1 MFNAS
6 FTKLG
11 FAFTISTK
19 TETASNLQF
28 SIGSLN
34 NSCSALNALGAIL
47 GVVFTILTK
56 LLITMY
62 LLYNFLPDLIF

>member
-19 TETASNLQF
+19 TETASNLKF

-34 NSCSALNALGAIL
+34 NSCSANALGAIL

-56 LLITMY
+56 LLVTKY
-62 LLYNFLPDLIF
+62 LLYNFFYLI

>member
-19 TETASNLQF
+19 TETASNLKC

-34 NSCSALNALGAIL
+34 NSCSALNALGAAIL

-56 LLITMY
+56 LLVTKY
-62 LLYNFLPDLIF
+62 LLYNFFLI